1 MRSSACALRSSALV
15 SPARSE
21 PNSTATGALAAALT
35 SRRAAARTSSTRKYW
50 SRPRLVVANTS
61 PQPRSAAARSD
72 STRAFASTSAA
83 PDARAVASG
92 SGNCF
97 GRTSTSSSSDMFLSA
112 RAAAPML
119 PGCEV
124 STSTMRTEP
133 DTTCYPNGP
142 MHPLLNIAV
151 RAARRAGEVIVR
163 SLVRLESLEV
173 TSKGRND
180 YVSEI
185 DRSAERE
192 IIEIIHKHY
201 PEHAILAEESGRSG
215 ENDTVWII
223 DPLDGTTNFLHGFPV
238 FAASIAA
245 QQRGRLEIGVIYDPM
260 RQEVFTAARGAGA
273 HLENRRMRVSK
284 QRTLDGAL
292 LATGFPYREEERHAD
307 NYFAMFR
314 RLTELTAGIRRPGSA
329 ALDLAYVA
337 AGRVGGFWEMGL
349 KPWDTAAGTRL
360 IREAGG
366 RVGTLGG
373 EEYQLGANIVAGGP
387 KVYEALI
394 EAIAPHVPE
403 ELRSV

>member
-1 MRSSACALRSSALV
+1 
-15 SPARSE
+15 
-21 PNSTATGALAAALT
+21 
-35 SRRAAARTSSTRKYW
+35 
-50 SRPRLVVANTS
+50 
-61 PQPRSAAARSD
+61 
-72 STRAFASTSAA
+72 
-83 PDARAVASG
+83 
-92 SGNCF
+92 
-97 GRTSTSSSSDMFLSA
+97 
-112 RAAAPML
+112 
-119 PGCEV
+119 
-124 STSTMRTEP
+124 
-133 DTTCYPNGP
+133 

-185 DRSAERE
+185 DRAAEHE
-192 IIEIIHKHY
+192 IIELIHKHY

-238 FAASIAA
+238 FAVSIAA
-245 QQRGRLEIGVIYDPM
+245 QQRGRLEVGVIYDPM

-329 ALDLAYVA
+329 ELDLAYVA
-337 AGRVGGFWEMGL
+337 AGRVDGFWEMGL
-349 KPWDTAAGTRL
+349 KPWDTAAGTL
-360 IREAGG
+360 MIREAGG

-373 EEYQLGANIVAGGP
+373 EEYQLGANIVAGAP